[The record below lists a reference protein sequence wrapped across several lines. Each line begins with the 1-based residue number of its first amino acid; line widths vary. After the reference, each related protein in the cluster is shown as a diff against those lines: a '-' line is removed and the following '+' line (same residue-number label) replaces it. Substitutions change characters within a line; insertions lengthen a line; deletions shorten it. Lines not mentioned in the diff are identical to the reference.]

1 MVCALTYSVNLRPLT
16 VFCMLDEPDGPLLP
30 QPTEV
35 IKNGIKTITE
45 YKRNEEDKLVKVS
58 KIIPYLLRLCLCGSR
73 TGCLSEK
80 AHLN

>member
-1 MVCALTYSVNLRPLT
+1 M
-16 VFCMLDEPDGPLLP
+16 FCILDEPDGPLLP

-45 YKRNEEDKLVKVS
+45 YKRNEDDKLVKVG
-58 KIIPYLLRLCLCGSR
+58 KIIPYSLRWYLCGSG